1 MVIRRIFWVLVAVA
15 ILGAVVAVTARASRA
30 EPAAD
35 ACLSKPNAMPPQGSH
50 WYYRSDRTTNR
61 RCWYLAPL
69 REKASEAVSPRRR
82 LSARSASRPTA
93 EPPAEALAP
102 ANGPMLAAAASRP
115 GLATSTVSTDPEP
128 PPASPR
134 PADGTVLAA
143 AVPWLGLPASTAST
157 DPEPASAS
165 PRPADEP
172 STKLAQNDL
181 TSTSSFPTAADPAAE
196 TSMISSEDERALI
209 AIALAIAVIVVRKL
223 VRLLAVRR
231 LRRRRQEL
239 RAQWEGGAAASGVRA
254 RIEPEP
260 AFATAMGIGSVDDA
274 DDVHSPPAL
283 PPRPIDFPRRPVALR
298 ATNYDLDDHAVE
310 DPDIEQS
317 LQRLLADWRRAAA

>member
-1 MVIRRIFWVLVAVA
+1 MVRKVFWALVVVA

-50 WYYRSDRTTNR
+50 WYYRIDRTTNR

-69 REKASEAVSPRRR
+69 REKVSEAASPKRR
-82 LSARSASRPTA
+82 LSSKLTSRPTA
-93 EPPAEALAP
+93 EPPAEALVP

-172 STKLAQNDL
+172 STKGAQDDL
-181 TSTSSFPTAADPAAE
+181 PSTSSFPTAADPAAE
-196 TSMISSEDERALI
+196 TSMIGSEDERALI
-209 AIALAIAVIVVRKL
+209 AIALALAVVVARKL
-223 VRLLAVRR
+223 VGLLAVRR
-231 LRRRRQEL
+231 LRRRRKEL
-239 RAQWEGGAAASGVRA
+239 RAQWDGGAAASVVRT

-260 AFATAMGIGSVDDA
+260 PFPAAMGRVDDA
-274 DDVHSPPAL
+274 DDVYSPPPPL
-283 PPRPIDFPRRPVALR
+283 PRPIDFLPRRPAAR
-298 ATNYDLDDHAVE
+298 HTTSYDLDDHAVE